1 MPTRPVIGAVA
12 LGALLVFVSG
22 VTVGAL
28 VAADGTGDDEG
39 SGSAPDGTTA
49 TAEGLRAEPAPPVS
63 IAPAPPMEVVP
74 QGDPERG
81 SRPGSPLDDLPAGV
95 TVLTDFGQRPDW
107 SPDGREIA
115 FLDNSPLGEVWIV
128 EAATGATRSLTDRF
142 EHRGFSRAAFLSNG
156 DLLLCGPTSGPAP
169 TSERPEAGRFTGVL
183 SVLRAPFDEPPQ
195 PLGIPCW
202 EGIATARTSMRI
214 AWNRSDIDY
223 TDSDLVDR
231 VVNGITEV
239 WTGEIRDVDGRA
251 TVVNAHKVLDR
262 DAFGSLAVFEVQAF
276 RPPDEYELLLTAYA
290 YQGGEVIGL
299 DLDTGVVRNYSNSS
313 AYEEAEGVAPG
324 GDAIYV
330 ERDTAYEGVDPGAL
344 DIWRLGLPDSSDPTW
359 ERVTFLNRYAPY
371 YASNPSVAPDG
382 RTLAFQLS
390 IDGEVEGQGEGIL
403 LLDLTR

>member
-12 LGALLVFVSG
+12 LVAVVVFVGG

-28 VAADGTGDDEG
+28 VVADDAGGDEG
-39 SGSAPDGTTA
+39 SGSATDGTTA
-49 TAEGLRAEPAPPVS
+49 TAESPRAEPAPPVS
-63 IAPAPPMEVVP
+63 MAPAPPMEDVP

-81 SRPGSPLDDLPAGV
+81 TRQGSPLDELPEGV

-107 SPDGREIA
+107 SPDGSAIV
-115 FLDNSPLGEVWIV
+115 FLDDSPLGDVWTV
-128 EAATGATRSLTDRF
+128 DVGTGTTRQLTDRF
-142 EHRGFSRAAFLSNG
+142 EHRGFSRAAYLANG

-239 WTGEIRDVDGRA
+239 WTGEIRDIDGRA
-251 TVVNAHKVLDR
+251 TVVDAHKVLDR

-276 RPPDEYELLLTAYA
+276 RPPDENELLLTAYA

-299 DLDTGVVRNYSNSS
+299 DARHRGRPQLLQQQRLRGSRRHRPRRRRDLRRAGHRLRGGGPRCAGRLAARPTGPERPVVGARHVLQPLRPLLRI
-313 AYEEAEGVAPG
+313 EPQ
-324 GDAIYV
+324 
-330 ERDTAYEGVDPGAL
+330 RRPRRTDPRVPAL
-344 DIWRLGLPDSSDPTW
+344 HQR
-359 ERVTFLNRYAPY
+359 
-371 YASNPSVAPDG
+371 
-382 RTLAFQLS
+382 
-390 IDGEVEGQGEGIL
+390 
-403 LLDLTR
+403 

>member
-12 LGALLVFVSG
+12 LVALVVFVGG

-28 VAADGTGDDEG
+28 VVGDDAGDDEG
-39 SGSAPDGTTA
+39 SGSATDGTTA
-49 TAEGLRAEPAPPVS
+49 TAESPRAEPAPPVS
-63 IAPAPPMEVVP
+63 MAPAPQMEDVP

-81 SRPGSPLDDLPAGV
+81 TRQGSPLDDLPEGV

-107 SPDGREIA
+107 SPDGSGIV
-115 FLDNSPLGEVWIV
+115 FLDDSPLGDVWTV
-128 EAATGATRSLTDRF
+128 DVATGTTRQLTDRF
-142 EHRGFSRAAFLSNG
+142 EHRGFSRAAYLSNG

-183 SVLRAPFDEPPQ
+183 SVLRTPFDEPPQ

-231 VVNGITEV
+231 VLNGITEV
-239 WTGEIRDVDGRA
+239 WTGEIRDIDGRA
-251 TVVNAHKVLDR
+251 TVVDAHKVLDR

-276 RPPDEYELLLTAYA
+276 RPPDENELLLTAYA

-313 AYEEAEGVAPG
+313 AYEEAEGIAPD

-330 ERDTAYEGVDPGAL
+330 ERDIAYEGVDPGAL
-344 DIWRLGLPDSSDPTW
+344 DVWRLGLRDPSDPSW
-359 ERVTFLNRYAPY
+359 ERVTFFNRYAPY

-382 RTLAFQLS
+382 QTLAFQLS
-390 IDGEVEGQGEGIL
+390 INGDVEGQGEGIL
-403 LLDLTR
+403 LLDLTE